1 MKKKGHVGNDIH
13 KNEKP
18 EIPESG
24 GISIVVG
31 LIVASVLSMI
41 FFPVFLNI
49 LIIFLLTII
58 LTGIIGFMDDYIK
71 LRSRYKILLTIFTG
85 LIIFIAI
92 YIEFIT
98 ISSPTLPFLGTTRL
112 TLIYPLLIPII
123 VAIFANTVNMLEGYN
138 GEGSGTCLIAVCFLF
153 VCALIW
159 NSAEALILTIM
170 AIAVLIP
177 FFHFNKYPSKIF
189 PGDIGTLSMGVL
201 IACIAIF
208 GSLEV
213 PTLCVLLIH
222 VFNSFYV
229 IFSLRG
235 FFESSEIQIIKA
247 DIILLE
253 DNRIKASSVKGA
265 ALTLPRLILAKGPLS
280 ERELVLNFYA
290 ISIICGFFAIITTL
304 LMVYT
309 SGILNL
315 LFIFFCILIFFIPTL
330 IILKNFDRIK
340 GIIVLMVIM
349 LICAFLYFLFVDL
362 FIMKLNF
369 ADIDLLNIKVP
380 VNILLSFIIII
391 PGLILWYFITI
402 KYFWIQINKIKKEN
416 HEMNSV

>member
-1 MKKKGHVGNDIH
+1 
-13 KNEKP
+13 
-18 EIPESG
+18 
-24 GISIVVG
+24 
-31 LIVASVLSMI
+31 
-41 FFPVFLNI
+41 
-49 LIIFLLTII
+49 
-58 LTGIIGFMDDYIK
+58 
-71 LRSRYKILLTIFTG
+71 
-85 LIIFIAI
+85 
-92 YIEFIT
+92 
-98 ISSPTLPFLGTTRL
+98 
-112 TLIYPLLIPII
+112 
-123 VAIFANTVNMLEGYN
+123 
-138 GEGSGTCLIAVCFLF
+138 
-153 VCALIW
+153 
-159 NSAEALILTIM
+159 M